1 MLSDRVSE
9 SSRFIRSGHT
19 CLGVARPGGLI
30 LTTGDRNSS
39 PLWSRTVGTSSG
51 QLHTWSPWGAGP
63 PLPGLPG
70 FNGERPDPVSGS
82 YHLGNGY
89 RAYNPLLMRFNC
101 PDNLSP
107 FGVGGINPY
116 AYCAGDPVNH
126 TDPTGHLSWQG
137 ILGIVV
143 STIGLALAAF
153 SAGSSIAAA
162 GSITAAITTA
172 PLATATGGLA
182 VVADA
187 TGIASVA
194 TENSN
199 PSASAVLGWV
209 SLGTGVAAL
218 AAGIGQ
224 AGSSTIKRLR
234 NQGNHALPHEPI
246 INLHP
251 ENAPPVKY
259 TKGFAIEEYSDHT
272 RTLGFISDIGNTGE
286 PAIIL
291 HGNGDNGALAFETTL
306 NWSHEVLPVIA
317 PRKSF
322 YYMHEF
328 DSYLQGRGLN
338 LSTIAEGKPVHLIS
352 CYSGRVEG
360 IAQRAATY
368 FNRPFIG
375 YGSKGSIYT
384 TGTYERLNGGSQ
396 YVKKFGLFFKAK
408 KNLYLPQRE
417 DLSELDMRYL

>member
-1 MLSDRVSE
+1 MRASQPSAGTARL
-9 SSRFIRSGHT
+9 IRSGHT

-39 PLWSRTVGTSSG
+39 PLWSRTVGTSGG
-51 QLHTWSPWGAGP
+51 QLHTWSPWGAGT

-107 FGVGGINPY
+107 FGAGGINPY

-218 AAGIGQ
+218 VAGIGQ
-224 AGSSTIKRLR
+224 AGSRATARVRQRLGNLREEGLSGRGAPAAANTQNRRLLEDHIAERSRWTELHNLGDSQKSVDKRSLYTVEIDIKKPSRLNFR
-234 NQGNHALPHEPI
+234 NIESGEVIHPQKGAYDFIIPSEEP
-246 INLHP
+246 NKVYVMPQREGVGHTSMTQVVGASSLRYAG
-251 ENAPPVKY
+251 EMVFNSGRWRPVKLE
-259 TKGFAIEEYSDHT
+259 FW
-272 RTLGFISDIGNTGE
+272 
-286 PAIIL
+286 
-291 HGNGDNGALAFETTL
+291 L
-306 NWSHEVLPVIA
+306 NS
-317 PRKSF
+317 
-322 YYMHEF
+322 
-328 DSYLQGRGLN
+328 
-338 LSTIAEGKPVHLIS
+338 
-352 CYSGRVEG
+352 SGH
-360 IAQRAATY
+360 
-368 FNRPFIG
+368 
-375 YGSKGSIYT
+375 
-384 TGTYERLNGGSQ
+384 
-396 YVKKFGLFFKAK
+396 
-408 KNLYLPQRE
+408 YLPQAEFIDTNLTPWTRRI
-417 DLSELDMRYL
+417 LPLDKFHEVEWI